1 MIISTKSAETMLRKA
16 LGKNQS
22 VIAGFNEITDRLVL
36 DPSINGEVTDVFIV
50 TSDELRNRK
59 MKESF
64 LNILPNKHPKC
75 KIIFIEKG
83 AKLSIDQNIPGIN
96 ACIIKPKAEDLRNLI
111 SQVTEDN
118 AIEEAAML
126 EEVQVEEIPEFTA
139 EDAFNRGEED
149 VEPQSDDIA
158 LPGYQEMDEVER
170 AYEPEVELPVPE
182 EEPEPVVE
190 EPTGMV
196 GPDLITRV
204 NNMSNIADVTIL
216 IKEMTSD
223 SLIKEM
229 IDNNATY
236 AGIEE
241 RLKTV
246 NDAIFIIMEDK
257 SIKTLQERLSKVRGL
272 LHDKAALAARGDT
285 LIEQRIVEVVDTVC
299 AKTSKL
305 IDEKLE
311 EINNAIKIAERA
323 KIADSG
329 SARLAGL
336 SEERLNLIIELRTME
351 LEITRIY
358 QSLDKLVLESAGAVS
373 KRSIDITP
381 DERINNTIRLHE
393 GNLIIPEETLSAI
406 LAALQCTVDRK
417 DKIFQELALKIGA
430 MIKTLN
436 KLFDLDKEIIMG
448 YQAAIDHL
456 HKHNVEN
463 SQVLE
468 ALKRK
473 AVRVFVAE
481 EGCGRTIIP
490 YLMSYY
496 LSRTSAN
503 VLLMDLTGT
512 GKYESY
518 DVMVMRPETFIAQQ
532 TEQQFLVVS
541 GDVQNTIATGQKI
554 VTALT
559 KASDYYRVIN
569 VIVRPDQKELFETI
583 CKDACVINYITDM
596 NPRSIDMCTEIM
608 KQTEE
613 YDVGQRVIFNKCDI
627 AVRPILRRMG
637 LEDRDNIQ
645 IVTFPTVP
653 AIANASIEKFNPYGI
668 SSVSMIVEE
677 AFRYIRNDRS

>member
-1 MIISTKSAETMLRKA
+1 
-16 LGKNQS
+16 
-22 VIAGFNEITDRLVL
+22 
-36 DPSINGEVTDVFIV
+36 
-50 TSDELRNRK
+50 
-59 MKESF
+59 
-64 LNILPNKHPKC
+64 
-75 KIIFIEKG
+75 
-83 AKLSIDQNIPGIN
+83 
-96 ACIIKPKAEDLRNLI
+96 
-111 SQVTEDN
+111 
-118 AIEEAAML
+118 
-126 EEVQVEEIPEFTA
+126 
-139 EDAFNRGEED
+139 
-149 VEPQSDDIA
+149 
-158 LPGYQEMDEVER
+158 
-170 AYEPEVELPVPE
+170 
-182 EEPEPVVE
+182 
-190 EPTGMV
+190 
-196 GPDLITRV
+196 
-204 NNMSNIADVTIL
+204 
-216 IKEMTSD
+216 
-223 SLIKEM
+223 
-229 IDNNATY
+229 
-236 AGIEE
+236 
-241 RLKTV
+241 
-246 NDAIFIIMEDK
+246 
-257 SIKTLQERLSKVRGL
+257 
-272 LHDKAALAARGDT
+272 
-285 LIEQRIVEVVDTVC
+285 
-299 AKTSKL
+299 
-305 IDEKLE
+305 
-311 EINNAIKIAERA
+311 
-323 KIADSG
+323 
-329 SARLAGL
+329 
-336 SEERLNLIIELRTME
+336 
-351 LEITRIY
+351 
-358 QSLDKLVLESAGAVS
+358 
-373 KRSIDITP
+373 
-381 DERINNTIRLHE
+381 
-393 GNLIIPEETLSAI
+393 
-406 LAALQCTVDRK
+406 
-417 DKIFQELALKIGA
+417 
-430 MIKTLN
+430 
-436 KLFDLDKEIIMG
+436 MG

-473 AVRVFVAE
+473 AVRVFIAE

-541 GDVQNTIATGQKI
+541 GDVQNTVATGQKI